1 MCYMNYTS
9 VKHHMKILKE
19 NSKLS
24 EAGQPSGHATS
35 LLCDTEVA
43 SFSAVPASPSMKGET
58 LLPASQERRE
68 EERME
73 GAG

>member
-1 MCYMNYTS
+1 MCYVNYTS
-9 VKHHMKILKE
+9 VKRYMKILKE

-43 SFSAVPASPSMKGET
+43 SFSAVPASPSVKGET
-58 LLPASQERRE
+58 LLLASQEHWE
-68 EERME
+68 EERMD